1 MTDHGKAYGENPPT
15 AFPKALEIERTDF
28 HISSVPTTAA
38 NLTQFKTRKE
48 PFPVRLTFAPF
59 RLILRLEKTLPSLA
73 TESCHL
79 SDLPTTQTSPIK
91 GNVKRKIFPIGSI
104 PSHCCQGIQPHCLS
118 VHSQAVRPV
127 SSPRAQR
134 RYASSPLWFH
144 FAVVTTPI
152 VF

>member
-59 RLILRLEKTLPSLA
+59 RLILRLEKTPRTRLVVRVILGRIDVVVVA
-73 TESCHL
+73 VASCVEGFEVLQSADMHL
-79 SDLPTTQTSPIK
+79 DT
-91 GNVKRKIFPIGSI
+91 R
-104 PSHCCQGIQPHCLS
+104 
-118 VHSQAVRPV
+118 
-127 SSPRAQR
+127 
-134 RYASSPLWFH
+134 
-144 FAVVTTPI
+144 
-152 VF
+152 